1 MAEHSAVNRVVVGSS
16 PTWGAIRSVIY
27 GWSFCLSVFAFDCPS
42 APVATFD
49 FSGFLCY
56 NQHNI
61 I

>member
-1 MAEHSAVNRVVVGSS
+1 
-16 PTWGAIRSVIY
+16 
-27 GWSFCLSVFAFDCPS
+27 LSVFAFDCPS
-42 APVATFD
+42 APVEAFD

>member
-1 MAEHSAVNRVVVGSS
+1 
-16 PTWGAIRSVIY
+16 
-27 GWSFCLSVFAFDCPS
+27 LSVFAFDCPS